1 MASAFLQFPLL
12 AVWRREFAEYDW
24 AIFRRDLLAGLTVGA
39 VALPLAL
46 AFGVASGADA
56 AAGLVTAI
64 LAGVVIA
71 GLGGAAYQISGP
83 TGAMS
88 AVLIV
93 LAQRYGLAGIWVAGL
108 MAGVFLLLLGMFRL
122 GRYIAF
128 IPSPVIAGFTSG
140 IALIIAIGQIDN
152 FLGVTTP
159 KAENNLIKLLGYFT
173 HPIAPDWHA
182 VALALIV
189 MLVMVLLPRLTKAVP
204 GSLVGIA
211 LATLVAVLAG
221 WRVPE
226 IGAIP
231 RTILLE
237 QRLTWATIPWASLP
251 DLLPAAISI
260 AALGGI
266 ESLLC
271 GAVGATMTGKPLDS
285 NQELIGQGIGNMLI
299 PFFGGVPATAAI
311 ARSSVGIKSG
321 GMTRIMSF
329 IHAGVLLL
337 SVFALGPLIGRI
349 PLAALAGV
357 LMITAWRMN
366 EWESIHFF
374 IRTRLKHAITG
385 VLVTMIAT
393 VALDLTQAILIGIAI
408 SALIYVRQSAGSV
421 GVTSE
426 SVDPARLHQ
435 IGQRMLTTDSSTHI
449 YYLTGPLFFGSV
461 HPVLEAFET
470 ARDYRAIVISM
481 RGVPLIDAMGSQALA
496 QIVEEQRRRGGKVSF
511 SGLQPAVREM
521 FGRTGLL
528 KAIGEEN
535 IFWSAD
541 QAIVAL
547 HGHAGPAEG
556 AATG

>member
-1 MASAFLQFPLL
+1 MISAMPL
-12 AVWRREFAEYDW
+12 VK
-24 AIFRRDLLAGLTVGA
+24 
-39 VALPLAL
+39 
-46 AFGVASGADA
+46 
-56 AAGLVTAI
+56 
-64 LAGVVIA
+64 
-71 GLGGAAYQISGP
+71 
-83 TGAMS
+83 
-88 AVLIV
+88 
-93 LAQRYGLAGIWVAGL
+93 
-108 MAGVFLLLLGMFRL
+108 
-122 GRYIAF
+122 
-128 IPSPVIAGFTSG
+128 PVITGFTSG

-159 KAENNLIKLLGYFT
+159 KAENNLVKLLGYFT
-173 HPIAPDWHA
+173 HPILPDWHA
-182 VALALIV
+182 VTLALIV
-189 MLVMVLLPRLTKAVP
+189 MLAMVLLPRLTKAVP
-204 GSLVGIA
+204 GSLAGIA
-211 LATLVAVLAG
+211 LATLVSVLAG
-221 WRVPE
+221 WQVPE

-237 QRLTWATIPWASLP
+237 HRLTWASIPWGSLP

-321 GMTRIMSF
+321 GMTRVMSF
-329 IHAGVLLL
+329 VHAGVLLL

-374 IRTRLKHAITG
+374 TRTRLKHAIVG
-385 VLVTMIAT
+385 VLVTMVAT

-408 SALIYVRQSAGSV
+408 SALIYIRQSAGSV
-421 GVTSE
+421 GVTSG
-426 SVDPARLHQ
+426 SVDPERLRQ
-435 IGQRMLTTDSSTHI
+435 IGQRVLTTDSSTHI

-496 QIVEEQRRRGGKVSF
+496 QIVDEQRHRGGTVSF

-521 FGRTGLL
+521 FGRAGLL
-528 KAIGEEN
+528 KTIGEEN

-541 QAIVAL
+541 QAIMAI
-547 HGHAGPAEG
+547 HGAAGPAEG
-556 AATG
+556 ATTG